1 MEVSAKGKE
10 LSDLKIRID
19 RLEKELSSIKK
30 SMGHIV
36 SEDVLLREWD
46 NEYDEAWNTC

>member
-1 MEVSAKGKE
+1 MEVSATGKE

-19 RLEKELSSIKK
+19 RLEIELSSLKK
-30 SMGHIV
+30 SMKHIV
-36 SEDVLLREWD
+36 SEDVLLKEWD

>member
-1 MEVSAKGKE
+1 MEASSKENE
-10 LSDLKIRID
+10 LSDVKIRID

-30 SMGHIV
+30 SIRHIV
-36 SEDVLLREWD
+36 SEDLLLREWD